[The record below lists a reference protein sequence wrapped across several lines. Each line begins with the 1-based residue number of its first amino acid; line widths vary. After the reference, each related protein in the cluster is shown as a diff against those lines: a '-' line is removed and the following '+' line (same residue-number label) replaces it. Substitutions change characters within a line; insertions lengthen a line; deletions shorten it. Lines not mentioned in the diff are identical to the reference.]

1 MPASHLPMQASRY
14 RVVLALLV
22 LPLFAAAALLASPA
36 QAEPYQPRSDAEVVE
51 TLPGAGAA
59 RTEERRLRQRLAAN
73 PDNAELAVGL
83 ARRYLET
90 AREQGEPRFAG
101 RALALLQ
108 RWQPLDNAPADIVL
122 MSATIRQHLHQFD
135 AAAQMLER
143 LLQREPRHAQ
153 ASLTLAT
160 IRRVQGRY
168 DASDR
173 ACKALLGGA
182 ADFYA
187 HACLAE
193 NLGLRGRIDDAG
205 RIFGQL
211 LATPGLPAASRGW
224 LLTSVAELETRAGRG
239 QRADAAWRA
248 AIDAGADDYARLA
261 YADFLIDGGRHREAA
276 ALLREQPRSDAVL
289 LRLAIATSSMSN
301 PRSMTEVAEWRARM
315 QQAALRPQSGASHA
329 REQAMFALLIDGDA
343 ARALQLARSNVELQ
357 REPIDLL
364 LLARAARAADDP
376 AAVDEARRIRTEMG
390 LHDARLDALL

>member
-1 MPASHLPMQASRY
+1 MPACHLPMPLAGRCRLAVAQ
-14 RVVLALLV
+14 LALPLV
-22 LPLFAAAALLASPA
+22 TTAALLASPVR
-36 QAEPYQPRSDAEVVE
+36 AEPYQPRSDAEVVE
-51 TLPGAGAA
+51 TLPGAGPA
-59 RTEERRLRQRLAAN
+59 RSEERRLRQQLAAN
-73 PDNAELAVGL
+73 PDNAALAVGL

-90 AREQGEPRFAG
+90 AREQGEPRLAG

-108 RWQPLDNAPADIVL
+108 RWQPLDNAPADVVL

-135 AAAQMLER
+135 AAASMLDK

-173 ACKALLGGA
+173 ACKALLGGT

-211 LATPGLPAASRGW
+211 LAMPGMPAAARGW
-224 LLTSVAELETRAGRG
+224 LLTSVAELETRAGRT
-239 QRADAAWRA
+239 QRAEAAWRA
-248 AIDAGADDYARLA
+248 AIDAGADDYARLS

-276 ALLREQPRSDAVL
+276 ALLHEQPRSDAVL
-289 LRLAIATSSMSN
+289 LRLAIAASSMSN
-301 PRSMTEVAEWRARM
+301 LRSPEVAEWRARM

-343 ARALQLARSNVELQ
+343 ARALQLARSNVKLQ

-364 LLARAARAADDP
+364 LLARAARAAGDA
-376 AAVDEARRIRTEMG
+376 AAVDEARRIRTEME